1 MTCERHIQ
9 ISAKTLQK
17 QSQKQALLKDNL
29 IRQESSEFVWQHH
42 NKNGLQ
48 KFNSICTQ
56 WRNERAPRKSKHV
69 STGATAAF
77 PVSQYRQANR
87 IYTINSCIIFYV
99 CVFIMDLEHVS
110 YVWESPFTVFWQTG
124 RSFYNGKWGF
134 RPLSQRAI
142 LGTQVWL
149 WGSQTSRIPPACL
162 FALSSDV
169 IRVNNPN
176 QCYWTFYM
184 QRRRLLIIPRVNAIN
199 IICWSSI

>member
-29 IRQESSEFVWQHH
+29 IRQESSEFAWQHH

-56 WRNERAPRKSKHV
+56 WRNEEHLEKANTYLQVLLLRSQWV
-69 STGATAAF
+69 SIDKQTESIQLIHALSF
-77 PVSQYRQANR
+77 M
-87 IYTINSCIIFYV
+87 F
-99 CVFIMDLEHVS
+99 VFLLCTWSMFHMCGSHPSLCFDKLV
-110 YVWESPFTVFWQTG
+110 VPFTTE
-124 RSFYNGKWGF
+124 SEDSA
-134 RPLSQRAI
+134 LSQRAI

-162 FALSSDV
+162 FALS
-169 IRVNNPN
+169 RWCH
-176 QCYWTFYM
+176 QG
-184 QRRRLLIIPRVNAIN
+184 
-199 IICWSSI
+199 

>member
-124 RSFYNGKWGF
+124 RTFYNGKWGF
-134 RPLSQRAI
+134 RPLPARN
-142 LGTQVWL
+142 LGYPGLIVRFSNFTDSTCMFVC
-149 WGSQTSRIPPACL
+149 IIKVM
-162 FALSSDV
+162 SSG
-169 IRVNNPN
+169 
-176 QCYWTFYM
+176 
-184 QRRRLLIIPRVNAIN
+184 LITPINATGHF
-199 IICWSSI
+199 ICKEDGCW